1 MPLWR
6 PETASPSE
14 KPSESELQ
22 EVRHVSYFNS
32 HGWVM
37 GGVCG
42 HTLGRCK
49 LTSWQ
54 EEEEEVDED
63 WDEALYLHRPH
74 LIFGDE
80 SLFDVLLSST
90 VQLVYYDGYNPGV
103 E

>member
-1 MPLWR
+1 
-6 PETASPSE
+6 
-14 KPSESELQ
+14 
-22 EVRHVSYFNS
+22 
-32 HGWVM
+32 M

-49 LTSWQ
+49 LTIWQ

-63 WDEALYLHRPH
+63 WDEVLYLHRPH

-103 E
+103 EEVQAVGRCSFVGSQES